1 MTRNSDLEP
10 FEGHKGRTAPAYR
23 DSDYDL
29 LPASYDDGYLSP
41 TQQDQIRELI
51 ANAAAIFRYDASAD
65 IDFYDDTRHID
76 RRQPQPDAGVVI
88 AMFMLVLV
96 TVVAVV
102 AIVAVLAMAAN
113 TA

>member
-10 FEGHKGRTAPAYR
+10 FEGHGERMPPAYR

-29 LPASYDDGYLSP
+29 PPASHDDRYLSP

-51 ANAAAIFRYDASAD
+51 ANAAAIARYDASAE
-65 IDFYDDTRHID
+65 IDFYDESRHVS
-76 RRQPQPDAGVVI
+76 RRHPQPDAGVVI
-88 AMFMLVLV
+88 AMFMLALV
-96 TVVAVV
+96 TVVAII